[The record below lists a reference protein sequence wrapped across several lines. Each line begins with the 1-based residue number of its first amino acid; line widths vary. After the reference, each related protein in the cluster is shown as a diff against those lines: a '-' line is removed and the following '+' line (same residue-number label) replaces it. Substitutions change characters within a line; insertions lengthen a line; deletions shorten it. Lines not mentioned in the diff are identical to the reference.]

1 MKYGSELPEG
11 EEGEGEG
18 EGKGERENV
27 RVRPQT
33 EVYHQSAVPRASNS
47 NSDRPS
53 KKRVISFATAILL
66 KETQRV
72 GGEAGR

>member
-1 MKYGSELPEG
+1 MALSFQRKKKEREK
-11 EEGEGEG
+11 ERE
-18 EGKGERENV
+18 KARENV

>member
-1 MKYGSELPEG
+1 MTLSFQREKKEREK
-11 EEGEGEG
+11 ERE
-18 EGKGERENV
+18 KARENV
-27 RVRPQT
+27 RVRTQM
-33 EVYHQSAVPRASNS
+33 EVYHQSAVPRAFNS

>member
-1 MKYGSELPEG
+1 MALSFQRENK
-11 EEGEGEG
+11 
-18 EGKGERENV
+18 EREKEREKAREKE

-33 EVYHQSAVPRASNS
+33 EVYHQSAVPRAFNS